1 MEVIM
6 RKNVTI
12 ILAGGEGKRFKSNIP
27 KQFLKLSGKTVIEH
41 TIDIFEKHELIDE
54 IYVVINPLYYNFM
67 VETLKR
73 SAYTKVKKLLKGGG
87 TRQESSKVGVFACNE
102 DVDKVLIHEAIRPF
116 VSHKIISEVVK
127 KLDTYPAVDVAI
139 PTTDAIIKV
148 SMEKKIIMDVPDRKS
163 LMRGQTPQGFKLK
176 VIKKAH
182 ELADK
187 EGLVESAEDCSLVL
201 RYNIGEIYVINGDP
215 SNIKLTYLEDVYLA
229 ERLFQLRNVNI
240 DNLDVK
246 RKNSTS

>member
-6 RKNVTI
+6 RKNVAI
-12 ILAGGEGKRFKSNIP
+12 ILAGGQGERCKSNIP

-41 TIDIFEKHELIDE
+41 TIDVFEKHELIDE
-54 IYVVINPLYYNFM
+54 IYVVINPLYSSFM
-67 VETLKR
+67 VETLRR

-87 TRQESSKVGVFACNE
+87 TRQESSRVGVFACNE
-102 DVDKVLIHEAIRPF
+102 DVDKVLIHEATRPF

-127 KLDTYPAVDVAI
+127 KLDTYPAVNVAI

-148 SMEKKIIMDVPDRKS
+148 SMEKKIIMDVPDKKS

-229 ERLFQLRNVNI
+229 ERLFQLRRLNI

>member
-1 MEVIM
+1 M
-6 RKNVTI
+6 RKNVAI
-12 ILAGGEGKRFKSNIP
+12 ILAGGEGKRLKSNIP

-54 IYVVINPLYYNFM
+54 IYIIINPLYYSFM
-67 VETLKR
+67 VETLRR

-139 PTTDAIIKV
+139 PTTDTIIKV
-148 SMEKKIIMDVPDRKS
+148 SREKKIIMDIPDRKS

>member
-1 MEVIM
+1 M

-12 ILAGGEGKRFKSNIP
+12 ILAAGEGKRFKSNTP

-41 TIDIFEKHELIDE
+41 TIDVFEKHELIDE
-54 IYVVINPLYYNFM
+54 IYIVINPLYYSFM
-67 VETLKR
+67 IETLGR
-73 SAYTKVKKLLKGGG
+73 SAYAKVKKLLKGGR
-87 TRQESSKVGVFACNE
+87 TRQESSRIGVFACSE
-102 DVDKVLIHEAIRPF
+102 DVNKVLIHDAIRPF
-116 VSHKIISEVVK
+116 LSYKIISEVVK

-139 PTTDAIIKV
+139 PTADTIIKV
-148 SMEKKIIMDVPDRKS
+148 STEKKVIMDVPDRRS

-187 EGLVESAEDCSLVL
+187 EGLIESVDDCSLVL
-201 RYNIGEIYVINGDP
+201 RYNMGNIYVIRGEP

-229 ERLFQLRNVNI
+229 ERLFQLRSVNVDDLN
-240 DNLDVK
+240 VK

>member
-1 MEVIM
+1 M
-6 RKNVTI
+6 RKNVAI
-12 ILAGGEGKRFKSNIP
+12 ILAGGEGERFKSNIP
-27 KQFLKLSGKTVIEH
+27 KQFLKLSGKTVIER

-54 IYVVINPLYYNFM
+54 IYVVINPLYYSFM
-67 VETLKR
+67 VEMLRR

-87 TRQESSKVGVFACNE
+87 SRQESSKVGVFACNE
-102 DVDKVLIHEAIRPF
+102 DVDKVLIHEVIRPF

-127 KLDTYPAVDVAI
+127 KLDTYSAVDVAI

-148 SMEKKIIMDVPDRKS
+148 SMEKKIIMDIPDRKS

-182 ELADK
+182 ELAVK
-187 EGLVESAEDCSLVL
+187 EGLVESVDDCSLVL
-201 RYNIGEIYVINGDP
+201 RYNIGEIYVVNGDP
-215 SNIKLTYLEDVYLA
+215 SSIKLTYREDIYLA
-229 ERLFQLRNVNI
+229 ERLFQLRRLNI

>member
-6 RKNVTI
+6 RKNVAI
-12 ILAGGEGKRFKSNIP
+12 ILAGGEGERFKSNIP
-27 KQFLKLSGKTVIEH
+27 KQFLKLSGKTVIER

-54 IYVVINPLYYNFM
+54 IYVVINPLHYSFM
-67 VETLKR
+67 VETLRR

-102 DVDKVLIHEAIRPF
+102 DVDKVLIHEVIRPF

-127 KLDTYPAVDVAI
+127 KLDTYSAVDVAI
-139 PTTDAIIKV
+139 PTTDTIIKV
-148 SMEKKIIMDVPDRKS
+148 SMEKKIIMDIPDRKS

-182 ELADK
+182 ELAVK
-187 EGLVESAEDCSLVL
+187 EGLVESVDDCSLVL
-201 RYNIGEIYVINGDP
+201 RYNIGNIYVVNGDP
-215 SNIKLTYLEDVYLA
+215 SSIKLTYREDIYLA
-229 ERLFQLRNVNI
+229 ERLFQLRRLNI

>member
-1 MEVIM
+1 M
-6 RKNVTI
+6 RKNVAI
-12 ILAGGEGKRFKSNIP
+12 ILAGGEGERLKSNIP
-27 KQFLKLSGKTVIEH
+27 KQFLKLSGKTVIEC

-54 IYVVINPLYYNFM
+54 IYVVINPLHYSFM
-67 VETLKR
+67 VETLRR

-87 TRQESSKVGVFACNE
+87 SRQESSKVGVFACNE
-102 DVDKVLIHEAIRPF
+102 DVDKVLIHEVIRPF

-139 PTTDAIIKV
+139 PTTDTIIKV
-148 SMEKKIIMDVPDRKS
+148 SMEKKIIMDIPDRKS

-182 ELADK
+182 ELTVK
-187 EGLVESAEDCSLVL
+187 EGLVESVDDCSLVL
-201 RYNIGEIYVINGDP
+201 RYNIGNIYVVNGDP
-215 SNIKLTYLEDVYLA
+215 SGIKLTYREDIYLA
-229 ERLFQLRNVNI
+229 ERLFQLRRLNI